1 LSESMQGLRR
11 SHTCGELDGRSVNRE
26 VTLMGWVHRRRDHG
40 GVIFVDLR
48 DRYGITQVV
57 FKPDDAALMDKARQ
71 LGQEYAVAVT
81 GRVEARPAE
90 MVNKDLRTGEIEV
103 RALTLRILN
112 VAATPPFVIDEEAN
126 ANEDLR
132 LKYRYLDLRCL
143 KMKSN
148 IVLRDGAVRAA
159 RQYLSSQGLLEIETP
174 ILVKR
179 TPEGARDF
187 LVPSRLN
194 PGKFYALPQ
203 SPQLYKQLL
212 MISGF
217 DKYYQIAKCMRDEDL
232 RADRQPEHTQIDIE
246 MSFIDEEDIY
256 ALIEGLMKSVFESAA
271 GLKIDI
277 PFPRMTY
284 AETFR
289 RYGSDKPDLRFG
301 LEIRDATDVARSSTS
316 DMLKAALAK
325 GGVYAIGVPGGSAI
339 SRKQIERLE
348 AVAKKAGA
356 AGLAWGRFAAGEGGR
371 EAGAAEPKGSAAGST
386 DGSGAGGATGILR
399 YFDET
404 AIAQLGRVLSIEGQ
418 GIVFMIAGETAPSLK
433 ALGQVRLEL
442 ASILGIVPVGQY
454 RFVWITEFPLFEW
467 SEEESRWVPAHHM
480 FTMPL
485 DEDTPLLDT
494 DPYKVRGRLYD
505 LVLNGVEL
513 GSGSIRNHVRSLQEK
528 VMSVAGIDREEA
540 KRRFGFLL
548 EAFEFG
554 APPHG
559 GIALGLDRIVML
571 LAGRQMI
578 RDVIPFPKT
587 TSGAS
592 LMDDCPSEID
602 QTDLKELHLKL
613 DIGHGGD

>member
-1 LSESMQGLRR
+1 
-11 SHTCGELDGRSVNRE
+11 
-26 VTLMGWVHRRRDHG
+26 MGWVHRRRDHG

-57 FKPDDAALMDKARQ
+57 FRPDDAPLMEKARQ

-81 GRVEARPAE
+81 GRVEPRPPE
-90 MVNKDLRTGEIEV
+90 MVNADLKTGEIEV
-103 RALTLRILN
+103 RGLALRILN
-112 VAATPPFVIDEEAN
+112 ASATPPFVIDEEAN

-132 LKYRYLDLRCL
+132 LKYRYLDLRCM

-148 IVLRDGAVRAA
+148 IVLRDAAVQAA
-159 RQYLSSQGLLEIETP
+159 RRYLSSSGLLEIETP

-212 MISGF
+212 MVSGF
-217 DKYYQIAKCMRDEDL
+217 DKYYQIAKCLRDEDL

-246 MSFIDEEDIY
+246 MSFISEEDIY
-256 ALIEGLMKSVFESAA
+256 ALVEGLMAA
-271 GLKIDI
+271 MFDAALGIKIAT
-277 PFPRMTY
+277 PFPRMTH
-284 AETFR
+284 AEAFR

-301 LEIRDATDVARSSTS
+301 LDIRDLCDVAGSSTS
-316 DMLKAALAK
+316 DMLKAAGAK
-325 GGVYAIGVPGGSAI
+325 GGVYGIGVADGSAI
-339 SRKQIERLE
+339 SRKQIEHLE
-348 AVAKKAGA
+348 TVARKAGA
-356 AGLAWGRFAAGEGGR
+356 AGLAWGRFAGE
-371 EAGAAEPKGSAAGST
+371 AP
-386 DGSGAGGATGILR
+386 ATGILR
-399 YFDET
+399 YFDEAAT
-404 AIAQLGRVLSIEGQ
+404 AGLREAAGVQGP
-418 GIVFMIAGETAPSLK
+418 GIVFMVAGETAPSLR

-442 ASILGIVPVGQY
+442 AAILKAVPACDHK
-454 RFVWITEFPLFEW
+454 FVWITEFPLFEW
-467 SEEESRWVPAHHM
+467 SEEEGRWAPAHHM
-480 FTMPL
+480 FTMPM
-485 DEDTPLLDT
+485 DEDAALLDT

-528 VMSVAGIDREEA
+528 VMSVVQIDRKEA
-540 KRRFGFLL
+540 ERRFGFLL
-548 EAFEFG
+548 EAFQFG

-559 GIALGLDRIVML
+559 GIALGVDRIVMI

-602 QTDLKELHLKL
+602 QSDLKDLHLKL
-613 DIGHGGD
+613 DL